1 MEIVASLF
9 GGLGLFFTGVK
20 LIGRNLQHMV
30 GRRFRALAARATG
43 NPLTAAL
50 AGTALGVL
58 TQSTNAATFIVINLI
73 TAGALTVRRAMPLV
87 AWANLGTSVLV
98 ILAVVDLRL
107 AVLYLLG
114 VTGLCHY
121 FDLDSSARWR
131 HLVGALLGLGVLFL
145 GLQLMKGGAT
155 PLRELEAVQAALRFA
170 ASSDALL
177 VLIGAAVT
185 MVAQSSATVSVLA
198 VTMASAGLFGEEAT
212 ILLVLGASLGSGAT
226 TWLMAGNLLGT
237 PRQLAVFQAL
247 FKAVGVAILLP
258 LFLVESHHGVP
269 LLRHAIDDHIP
280 DLAHRAAAVYL
291 LCQLV
296 PALVLAPVYG
306 PLSRLFDRLLP
317 ASRVEVLSRPAF
329 LYDQALVDAESA
341 LPLVE
346 REQERLIRHLPDYL
360 DGVRAEPPAAG
371 SSAAGASVHG
381 PVPPE
386 ELHAATRSVARVI
399 ESFLTELL
407 DTPLSRGALERGV
420 LVKTRQ
426 EIVVSLNDSVHEL
439 VRTIAAAPSEVR
451 AQPLTG
457 NVVESLHALL
467 LTLADVAA
475 HPEPESI
482 DLLIHLTGD
491 RAELMERIR
500 RTLLRSETPPPYPV
514 QQALFAMTILFERH
528 VWLIRRYAMLLR
540 PEGDEDGAGD

>member
-30 GRRFRALAARATG
+30 GRRFRALVARATG

-73 TAGALTVRRAMPLV
+73 SAGALTVRRAMPLV

-131 HLVGALLGLGVLFL
+131 HLVGALLGLGILFL
-145 GLQLMKGGAT
+145 GLQLMKGGAA
-155 PLRELEAVQAALRFA
+155 PLRELAMVQSALRFA
-170 ASSDALL
+170 ASSEALL
-177 VLIGAAVT
+177 VLIGAAVA

-226 TWLMAGNLLGT
+226 TYLMAGNLEGT
-237 PRQLAVFQAL
+237 PRQLALFQAL

-258 LFLVESHHGVP
+258 LFLIESHQGVP
-269 LLRHAIDDHIP
+269 LLRHAIDGHVP

-317 ASRVEVLSRPAF
+317 ASRTEVLSRPAF

-371 SSAAGASVHG
+371 SSVHE
-381 PVPPE
+381 PVPPD

-407 DTPLSRGALERGV
+407 DAPLSRGALERGV

-439 VRTIAAAPSEVR
+439 VATIAAAPPEVR

-457 NVVESLHALL
+457 NLVESLHALL
-467 LTLADVAA
+467 LTLAEAAA
-475 HPEPESI
+475 HPEPDSVALLI
-482 DLLIHLTGD
+482 DLTAD

-500 RTLLRSETPPPYPV
+500 RTLLRSENPPPYPV

-540 PEGDEDGAGD
+540 PDSGEQTG

>member
-30 GRRFRALAARATG
+30 GRRFRALVARATG

-73 TAGALTVRRAMPLV
+73 SAGALTVRRAMPLV

-98 ILAVVDLRL
+98 LLAVVDLRL

-145 GLQLMKGGAT
+145 GLQLMKGGAA
-155 PLRELEAVQAALRFA
+155 PLRDLEMVQAALRFA
-170 ASSDALL
+170 ASSEALL
-177 VLIGAAVT
+177 VLVGAAVA

-226 TWLMAGNLLGT
+226 TYLMAGNLEGT
-237 PRQLAVFQAL
+237 PRQLALFQAL

-258 LFLVESHHGVP
+258 LFLIESHQGVA
-269 LLRHAIDDHIP
+269 LLRHTIDGHIP

-317 ASRVEVLSRPAF
+317 ASRVEAMSRPAF

-360 DGVRAEPPAAG
+360 DGVRAEPPATG
-371 SSAAGASVHG
+371 H
-381 PVPPE
+381 VPPD
-386 ELHAATRSVARVI
+386 ELHAATGSVARVI
-399 ESFLTELL
+399 DSFLTELL
-407 DTPLSRGALERGV
+407 DAPLSRGALERGV

-426 EIVVSLNDSVHEL
+426 EIIVSLNDSVHEL
-439 VRTIAAAPSEVR
+439 VATIAAAAPEVR

-457 NVVESLHALL
+457 NLVESLHALL
-467 LTLADVAA
+467 LTLAEAAA

-482 DLLIHLTGD
+482 ALLIDLTAD

-528 VWLIRRYAMLLR
+528 VWLIRRYALLLR
-540 PEGDEDGAGD
+540 PEGEAETD